1 MHKDKDQSEIWPD
14 KPYSKIGHR
23 NPIPPHTWAAVPGD
37 VLDTSVNLSKFFKQH
52 FCRIL
57 SLFLSFYRR
66 AKLELEVK
74 T

>member
-14 KPYSKIGHR
+14 IPCSKIGHR

-37 VLDTSVNLSKFFKQH
+37 VLDTSVNWPKFFSYY
-52 FCRIL
+52 FWRLL
-57 SLFLSFYRR
+57 SVILSFYRR
-66 AKLELEVK
+66 AKLELELK